1 MGKKLLFIYNPH
13 SGRGMI
19 RMSLS
24 DIIEIMVRA
33 GYEVSV
39 YPTQKPK
46 DAMEQTLVHGC
57 EYDRIVVSGGD
68 GTLDEVVTGVMKS
81 GLDVPVGYIPA
92 GSTNDFGA
100 SLGIPKDMTQAAN
113 IASWGI
119 PRAFDVGRFGD
130 DYFVYVAAF
139 GIFTQTAY
147 STSQQLKNVLGHS
160 AYILSAFKQ
169 LRDIPS
175 YRMQVEYD
183 GNVLYDE
190 FIFGMVTNT
199 LSVGGIK
206 GIIPGDKKLDD
217 GLFEVTLVK
226 TPKNP
231 MELNEIVG
239 GLTGVLKDADT
250 DMVSSFQT
258 RSIVFTTAEEIPW
271 TLDGEYGGSVSKV
284 QIENLHRKMN
294 IVVESDQKK
303 AYNVSD
309 E

>member
-1 MGKKLLFIYNPH
+1 MGKRLLFIYNPH

-19 RMSLS
+19 KLNLS

-33 GYEVSV
+33 GYDVTV
-39 YPTQKPK
+39 YPTQKPR
-46 DAMEQTLVHGC
+46 DATEVAKAHAK

-68 GTLDEVVTGVMKS
+68 GTLDEVVTGVMDS
-81 GLDVPVGYIPA
+81 GAPTPIGYIPA

-100 SLGIPKDMTQAAN
+100 SLGIPKDMVEAAH
-113 IASWGI
+113 IAAEGE
-119 PRAFDVGRFGD
+119 PKAFDVGKFGS

-147 STSQQLKNVLGHS
+147 ETSQQLKNVLGHA

-175 YRMQVEYD
+175 YRMQAEYD

-190 FIFGMVTNT
+190 FIFGMITNT

-217 GLFEVTLVK
+217 GVFEVSLVR

-231 MELNEIVG
+231 IELNEIVG
-239 GLTGVLKDADT
+239 AFTGVLKDGDT

-258 RSIVFTTAEEIPW
+258 NHLVLTAADFIPW
-271 TLDGEYGGSVSKV
+271 TLDGEYGGNP
-284 QIENLHRKMN
+284 QRIEITNLHKKMN
-294 IVVESDQKK
+294 IIVESDEKK
-303 AYNVSD
+303 AYNVSG